1 MSGTTIDDVVK
12 RLSTADT
19 DIRLK
24 LEAATTLRDSLD
36 HYTSGPIYSPFLKR
50 LMPIFINILRGPS
63 IFQSNSP
70 EQKLRHCILE
80 VLHRLPTASS
90 PTEPFEAFAEEI
102 VDLLMQLVR
111 TDNEENATLCVKIAS
126 DVMRHQH
133 KVLQAKVQPFLSLI
147 QEIFEQM
154 ERIVREQL
162 DSNSTSTASIQPG
175 ASSTPGGTQAN
186 FQSPRPSSPVAS
198 VPDLGVDSQQQN
210 RPLLKGMQSF
220 KVLSEC
226 PIIVV
231 SVFQIYRGSV
241 SQNVKA
247 FVPLIKRVLLV
258 EARAQKQA
266 HAEAA
271 AKGQVHTGVS
281 QGIKPEQRAAYG
293 DFITAQIKTMSFLA
307 YLLRQ
312 YSSQLND
319 FLPTLPDVVVRLL
332 KDCPRE
338 KSAARKEMLIAI
350 RHIINYNYRKPFLP
364 KIDELLDDRTLTGDG
379 LTVYETMRPLA
390 YSMLADLIHHVR
402 DSLSPEQIRKTVEVY
417 TRNLQD
423 EFPGTSFQTMSVKL
437 LLNMAE
443 CIAKIPNKVDARHYL
458 MMIVNAIADKF
469 AALNRQY
476 PNAVKLS
483 KLYRQQ
489 AKDESPEIYLAEQ
502 EPQPDWDETDIF
514 CAVPIRINNPR
525 DRGADPVIDN
535 KFLFRTLMNGL
546 KNTFFQL
553 RACNVSLPVD
563 PENAPSNWHEVS
575 WGYTAEEVQIIIK
588 LLREGSYC
596 FRYYDIEK
604 PMTESQYTSP
614 VEYMANF
621 YMVSNSKDELE
632 LLTWFGT
639 VLSYIDPATFHEVFR
654 QEIPRLYDMIYEHTG
669 LLHIVQFF
677 LANDATSPT
686 FCGMLLEFLM
696 ERIGDVGSADI
707 KKSSILLRLFKLA
720 FMSVTLF
727 LLENEQVL
735 LPHVANIITKSIELS
750 TKAEEPVNYFLLLRS
765 LFRSIGGGKFEQLYK
780 QILPLLEMLL
790 DVLNNLLMAARKP
803 SERDLY
809 VELCLTVPARLS
821 PLLPHLSFLMRPLV
835 VALRAGTDLV
845 GQGLRTLELCVDNLT
860 TDYLDSIMAPVID
873 ELMTALFNHLRPHPY
888 SHFHAHT
895 TMRILGKLGG
905 RNRKFMTGAV
915 PLAYR
920 AYADD
925 PSSFD
930 IRLIGS
936 KKDRAFPVDLGI
948 DCAIQKLMEGPR
960 IGKNSQN
967 LRASDDYYKQQA
979 LHFIM
984 AQLKL
989 RIGYDQLPE
998 DLPRIL
1004 RLQAQD
1010 LLARKIDI
1018 NFSPF
1023 EVTNREKSIPKK
1035 DEQDKMTRQLLK
1047 AVMFAQ
1053 SLSGLK
1059 DEANAF
1065 LMDICR
1071 HFAIIEVGRSL
1082 VDLKRNFSPFDPKA
1096 GEGPLCIDTR
1106 VLSDAIV
1113 ESLASDHPDV
1123 RDAAK
1128 RAIQK
1133 LYKSTAII
1141 FGSESHVGRLPL
1153 FSHLSSTFCHSCYEE
1168 EWFTKTG
1175 GSLGINFLLTE
1186 LDLGDAWVAS
1196 KQMEFIRALMY
1207 VIKDMPQDL
1216 PEKTRCLAQISLEVL
1231 LRRITKN
1238 IKKEDAL
1245 PVQFQAGQQQQQQQL
1260 QQQQQQQPVRQS
1272 RLAQICMQLNNE
1284 LLHMNKF
1291 VRQTARESLELI
1303 AAAAGCK
1310 VWELLEP
1317 YRERFLQPIYSK
1329 PLRALPFSI
1338 QIGYINAMTY
1348 HMTLKSDWV
1357 KFDDNLNRLLMES
1370 LALADAND
1378 ESLANK
1384 PAEYR
1389 THGQIVNL
1397 RVSCIK
1403 LLSTAM
1409 TFDEFANGPTK
1420 DKILAVF
1427 FKCLYLESK
1436 PTIAAANDALR
1447 SVLTVDRRLPKPL
1460 LQGGLRP
1467 VLQSLSD
1474 PKRLS
1479 VHGLDNL
1486 SRLLKLLTS
1495 YFKVEIGARLL
1506 DQIDSIVEPNAWQ
1519 QISFTFLEQNPQ
1531 IKVITAILNIFHL
1544 LPAPAEAFKE
1554 RLIDCFLGLEE
1565 RLRRTMQSP
1574 FRQPMYLYMN
1584 RYPKEIWTHLL
1595 GRLDEF
1601 KYGRL
1606 LAQILRHPES
1616 GPLREAAVEGLD
1628 GLIAKCTEIAGQS
1641 INDKKFIAA
1650 INGIHVLDSLSQFS
1664 NTSSWMDKKEHLI
1677 WLKNAGKELESHLR
1691 NHTLSP
1697 HIRIPAH
1704 QAVDQ
1709 SMEILVKSLERNPK
1723 DLDGLFNLIE
1733 AVTSND
1739 LRTNPALFAFIYDK
1753 IISSESIEFW
1763 KSTLL
1768 RCLDIYAGKTAS
1780 NRTKYFVLHYIANPI
1795 IAMDV
1800 MRRWNQSQSDQGK
1813 LPRLMDRTV
1822 IDAVSSKIWKVHP
1835 DSAPD
1840 DKSHPGIDHAR
1851 FEVLQLSAMLVKYYH
1866 TTLQEARKDIIKFGW
1881 TFIRLEDVINKH
1893 AAYVVI
1899 GYFIAHYETPPRI
1912 VSQVYLSLL
1921 KTNQNEGRT
1930 LVTQALELIA
1940 PMLPKR
1946 CGNGP
1951 NERNAAWAV
1960 APRRVLAD
1968 EGQNV
1973 QQMTG
1978 IFHFLARHPELFYD
1992 ARDKYAVI
2000 VISSLRKVALPSN
2013 SSHESKRLALGM
2025 MTLIW
2030 AWEKW
2035 RVEGKG
2041 ASPLAAAAGDASSG
2055 SPATSRKRK
2064 LDGDQQPMSS
2074 SPPTASRQIAPP
2086 SGERNEYQIP
2096 HVFRHKMIKYLV
2108 EFVAQLFERFRLPS
2122 TKPREHVN
2130 LHLPVPQSTNE
2141 LCKKALN
2148 LLYDLVQPQY
2158 WGDLD
2163 IDLFPHVTD
2172 VILASDRTQAVL
2184 TADPTD
2190 KDKFDEKFVTNI
2202 VNTLQVVRIVLN
2214 FKSDDW
2220 IQKNFGAVQ
2229 KVLEKCLKCEVPEIQ
2244 DSLHHADEVW
2254 DDGRKLKSII
2264 QRILDAVPEDTPME
2278 DADADG
2284 EAEVQTSEIISY
2296 ISQAATEAMN
2306 SNSYMS
2312 GVSLLWSLGNRKP
2325 AVIDQHIPSLMRAL
2339 QSKHARE
2346 HVQHYNAATNHAA
2359 TQAVQSQDGSSSA
2372 PPPGVMSNFDLE
2384 IQTKLMIKEIQT
2396 VALRM
2401 ETLGDNR
2408 RPFLSVL
2415 ATLVEKSMHI
2425 ELCTEILSMVEGWV
2439 FRSEGTWPTL
2449 KEKTA
2454 VLHKMLSFEHRTDPT
2469 MLSKFLDLVIR
2480 IYEDP
2485 KVTRTELTV
2494 RMEHAFLIGTRATD
2508 AAMRNRFMAIF
2519 DKSLSKTASAR
2530 LSYILNS
2537 QNWDALADSY
2547 WLAQASQLLLSAVE
2561 MNANIQLHQ
2570 EDFKLMSASQLAA
2583 VYPRDKDSSSREP
2596 NMMPDDTFESF
2607 MASHRR
2613 FVSELGDVK
2622 VRDVIEPLVQL
2633 QHTDNQLAHQLWV
2646 AIFPLYWSAT
2656 LRDERAELERGMVAL
2671 LTKDYHNR
2679 QIDKRPNV
2687 VQSLVEGAAKTG
2699 RECKLP
2705 PHVLKFEA
2713 QTYDAWYT
2721 ALVQLENAAIRPELE
2736 SATVRESNLDALVEL
2751 YAALQEDDLFYGT
2764 WRRRCQFV
2772 ETNAGLSYEQN
2783 GMWDKAQKLYE
2794 NAQIKARTGVIPF
2807 SQAEYMLWEDHWV
2820 LCAQKLQQWEILQDF
2835 AKHENFQDLLLECAW
2850 RNTDMWQ
2857 DAQHRE
2863 ALDNVIKGVMDAPTP
2878 RRAFFQ
2884 AFMALLKFHNQQES
2898 GADFARV
2905 CDEAIQLSIRKWHQL
2920 PERLTNAHIPLL
2932 QNFQQLVE
2940 LHDASGI
2947 VQELAKTNSDN
2958 LNSKSEQLKGHL
2970 SAWRDRLPNVWDDIT
2985 AWQDLVTWRQH
2996 IFSLINQTYLQL
3008 LPQQGQ
3014 QNAGGASSFAYR
3026 GFHETA
3032 WIINRFAHVA
3042 RKHSLP
3048 EVCISQLSRIYTLP
3062 NIEIQEAFLKLREQ
3076 AKCHY
3081 ENPDELSSGLD
3092 VINNTNLNY
3101 FNPQQKAEFYTL
3113 KGMFLEKLN
3122 QKEEADSAYGTAL
3135 YFDIGAA
3142 KAWAEWG
3149 YFNDRKFRDDA
3160 SDLNAAR
3167 QALTSYLQAAGSYK
3181 NAKSRKLLARILW
3194 LLSLDDSKGTI
3205 AMGFDDFK
3213 GETPVWYW
3221 ITFIPQLLTGLGH
3234 KEAPRMY
3241 QILMSI
3247 AKSYPQALY
3256 FQLRTNREDMNLI
3269 KKNQEEKERVRQQR
3283 AQSITSNNNRPPGAP
3298 NASPAQT
3305 KAEAVAKPDA
3315 NFPRPGT
3322 GTEGDGAAAAAGGG
3336 VQAKAEGG
3344 EGSSGSSGSSGNNNN
3359 NGSAAGAAGPSAT
3372 IVNAPTSAST
3382 SASNAGQKPEFQ
3394 APAGVAATAA
3404 NPQQQQQ
3411 QQQQQQKKK
3420 PWESTEEIMSVLKT
3434 AFPLLALS
3442 METMVDQIQK
3452 HFKCPPDEDAYR
3464 LIVALLNDALTYV
3477 SRTPASFAR
3486 SVKLPPATET
3496 NITRFA
3502 ETILPNHIKKSFEA
3516 DFVDVKPTMYE
3527 YIHKLRRWRTKF
3539 EEKLDRRV
3547 SHAPLEAFSPHLSEF
3562 RYQKFDEVEIPGQYL
3577 QHKDKNQDFIRIER
3591 FLPNVDLVR
3600 SYSSSYRRLKMRG
3613 QDGSVHSWAVQHP
3626 AARHCRREERILQL
3640 FRHLNQTLS
3649 RKKESRRRDLQFT
3662 LPLMVPLAPHIRIVQ
3677 EDTSYVT
3684 LQAVYEDHCR
3694 RMGFSKDDP
3703 VLFTLEKL
3711 RGVLE
3716 SKNSQGKPELTP
3728 PARLEVFNAVQDKWV
3743 PSTVALDYFQ
3753 QVFPQFAEFWLFR
3766 RQFSYQLA
3774 ALTFMTYILYM
3785 HNRYPAK
3792 LNIARGSGNIWGSEL
3807 MSFMSANKPFFHNPE
3822 PVPFRLTPNLQVLMG
3837 PLATEGIFSCSI
3849 MAIARCLTEPE
3860 HELEHALTL
3869 FVRDEMIFWL
3879 TSSHRNG
3886 ISESQL
3892 RESVQVNS
3900 DAIVKRA
3907 ASLAHNPS
3915 GNLPANQT
3923 VIDAVAKAVNPMN
3936 LAQCDA
3942 LWMPYL

>member
-1 MSGTTIDDVVK
+1 MSGTTIDDVVR
-12 RLSTADT
+12 RLSSADT
-19 DIRLK
+19 EIRLK

-36 HYTSGPIYSPFLKR
+36 HYTSGPIYPPFLKR
-50 LMPIFINILRGPS
+50 LMPIFINILRGPC

-70 EQKLRHCILE
+70 EQASPIPEPGALTHDQLWLTFVRQKLRHCILE
-80 VLHRLPTASS
+80 VLHRLPTA
-90 PTEPFEAFAEEI
+90 PAPVEPFEPFAEEI
-102 VDLLMQLVR
+102 CDLLMQLVR
-111 TDNEENATLCVKIAS
+111 TDNEDNATLCVKVTS
-126 DVMRHQH
+126 DIMRHQH
-133 KVLQAKVQPFLSLI
+133 KVLQGKVQQFLSLI
-147 QEIFEQM
+147 QELFEQM
-154 ERIVREQL
+154 EKVVREQL
-162 DSNSTSTASIQPG
+162 DNAPPAAGSQSG
-175 ASSTPGGTQAN
+175 APSTPGSTQTN
-186 FQSPRPSSPVAS
+186 FQSPRPGSPVAS
-198 VPDLGVDSQQQN
+198 VTELGADPQQQN

-231 SVFQIYRGSV
+231 SIFQIYRNTV

-247 FVPLIKRVLLV
+247 FVPLIKNVLLLQ
-258 EARAQKQA
+258 ASAQKQA
-266 HAEAA
+266 HADAA
-271 AKGQVHTGVS
+271 AKGQIHTGVS
-281 QGIKPEQRAAYG
+281 PAVKNRAAFG
-293 DFITAQIKTMSFLA
+293 EFITAQVKTMSFLA

-338 KSAARKEMLIAI
+338 KSGTRKELLIAI
-350 RHIINYNYRKPFLP
+350 RHIINYNFRKIFLP
-364 KIDELLDDRTLTGDG
+364 KIDELLDERTLTGDG

-423 EFPGTSFQTMSVKL
+423 NFPGTSFQTMSAKL

-443 CIAKIPNKVDARHYL
+443 CIAKLPNKVDARHYL
-458 MMIVNAIADKF
+458 IMILNAIGDKF
-469 AALNRQY
+469 AAMNRQY

-483 KLYRQQ
+483 KQYHQQ
-489 AKDESPEIYLAEQ
+489 ADTGTTESYLADKENR
-502 EPQPDWDETDIF
+502 PDWDETDIF
-514 CAVPIRINNPR
+514 SAVPIKISNPR
-525 DRGADPVIDN
+525 DRGADPVVDN
-535 KFLFRTLMNGL
+535 KFLFRNLMNGL
-546 KNTFFQL
+546 KNTFYQL
-553 RACNVSLPVD
+553 RTCNIGTPID
-563 PENAPSNWHEVS
+563 PQNAPSHWQDVS
-575 WGYTAEEVQIIIK
+575 YGFTAEEVNVIIK
-588 LLREGSYC
+588 LFREGAYV
-596 FRYYDIEK
+596 FRYYEIEK
-604 PMTESQYTSP
+604 PATESQYMSP

-621 YMVSNSKDELE
+621 YMVSSSKEEKDLLE
-632 LLTWFGT
+632 TFAT
-639 VLSYIDPATFHEVFR
+639 VFHCIDPATFHEVFQ
-654 QEIPRLYDMIYEHTG
+654 QEIPRLYDMIFEHTA
-669 LLHIVQFF
+669 LLHIPQFF
-677 LANDATSPT
+677 LASEATSPS
-686 FCGMLLEFLM
+686 FCGMLLQFLM
-696 ERIGDVGSADI
+696 ERIDQVGSADV

-720 FMSVTLF
+720 FMAVTLF
-727 LLENEQVL
+727 SGQNEQVL
-735 LPHVANIITKSIELS
+735 LPHVVSIVTKSIELS
-750 TKAEEPVNYFLLLRS
+750 TKAEEPINYFLLLRS

-790 DVLNNLLMAARKP
+790 GVLNNLLMAARKP

-821 PLLPHLSFLMRPLV
+821 HLLPHLSFLMRPLV
-835 VALRAGTDLV
+835 VALRAGTELV

-860 TDYLDSIMAPVID
+860 ADYLDPIMAPVID
-873 ELMTALFNHLRPHPY
+873 ELMTALFNHLKPHPY

-915 PLAYR
+915 PLAYK

-930 IRLIGS
+930 VRLIGS
-936 KKDRAFPVDLGI
+936 KKDRAFRADLGI
-948 DCAIQKLMEGPR
+948 DFAISKLMEVPKV
-960 IGKNSQN
+960 GKTNQN
-967 LRASDDYYKQQA
+967 RHNDEYYKKQA
-979 LHFIM
+979 LHLIK

-989 RIGYDQLPE
+989 RIGYDQLPD
-998 DLPRIL
+998 DLPRIV
-1004 RLQAQD
+1004 RLEAQD
-1010 LLARKIDI
+1010 FLARKLDI
-1018 NFSPF
+1018 NFAPF
-1023 EVTNREKSIPKK
+1023 EVSNRDKSIAKK
-1035 DEQDKMTRQLLK
+1035 DEQDDITKKLLK
-1047 AVMFAQ
+1047 AVMFAE
-1053 SLSGLK
+1053 SIPEFK
-1059 DEANAF
+1059 DDADGF
-1065 LMDICR
+1065 LLDVCR
-1071 HFAIIEVGRSL
+1071 HFALIEVGRAL
-1082 VDLKRNFSPFDPKA
+1082 VDLKRTYTPFDPKA
-1096 GEGPLCIDTR
+1096 GEGPLNIDTR
-1106 VLSDAIV
+1106 VLSEAIV

-1123 RDAAK
+1123 REAAK
-1128 RAIQK
+1128 GAIRE

-1141 FGSESHVGRLPL
+1141 IGAENNVGRLPL
-1153 FSHLSSTFCHSCYEE
+1153 FSHLCSTFCHSCYEE

-1186 LDLGDAWVAS
+1186 LDFGDAWVAS
-1196 KQMEFIRALMY
+1196 KQTEFIRALMY

-1216 PEKTRCLAQISLEVL
+1216 PEKTRCLAQTSLEVL
-1231 LRRITKN
+1231 LTRITKN

-1245 PVQFQAGQQQQQQQL
+1245 PVPQPAGQPPVK
-1260 QQQQQQQPVRQS
+1260 QP

-1284 LLHMNKF
+1284 LSHMNKH
-1291 VRQTARESLELI
+1291 VRETAKQSLELI
-1303 AAAAGCK
+1303 AKAADCQ
-1310 VWELLEP
+1310 VWEIVEP
-1317 YRERFLQPIYSK
+1317 YKERFLQPIYAK
-1329 PLRALPFSI
+1329 PLRALPFST

-1348 HMTLKSDWV
+1348 HMSLKDNWV

-1384 PAEYR
+1384 PAEFR
-1389 THGQIVNL
+1389 THEHIVNL
-1397 RVSCIK
+1397 RVSCIR

-1409 TFDEFANGPTK
+1409 NIEEFSNSPTK
-1420 DKILAVF
+1420 GKILSVF
-1427 FKCLYLESK
+1427 FKCLYSESK
-1436 PTIAAANDALR
+1436 PTIDAANDALK
-1447 SVLTVDRRLPKPL
+1447 SVLAVDRRLPKDL

-1519 QISFTFLEQNPQ
+1519 QISFTFFEQHPQ
-1531 IKVITAILNIFHL
+1531 MKVITAILNIFHL
-1544 LPAPAEAFKE
+1544 LPPPAEAFKE

-1565 RLRRTMQSP
+1565 RLRRTIQSP
-1574 FRQPMYLYMN
+1574 FRAPMYMYLN
-1584 RYPKEIWTHLL
+1584 RYPKEVWGYLL
-1595 GRLDEF
+1595 GKLDDL

-1606 LAQILRHPES
+1606 LAQVLCHPDSTALRDVATENM
-1616 GPLREAAVEGLD
+1616 EGL
-1628 GLIAKCTEIAGQS
+1628 INKCNEVMAQ
-1641 INDKKFIAA
+1641 NNEKKFVAVV
-1650 INGIHVLDSLSQFS
+1650 NTIHVLDSLSRWPANS
-1664 NTSSWMDKKEHLI
+1664 GWMDKKEHI
-1677 WLKNAGKELESHLR
+1677 AWLKTTGKELENHLR
-1691 NHTLSP
+1691 SYTL
-1697 HIRIPAH
+1697 PATLRLPAY
-1704 QAVDQ
+1704 QAAEQLMNV
-1709 SMEILVKSLERNPK
+1709 LVKSLKRNPK
-1723 DLDGLFNLIE
+1723 DLDSLLNLIE
-1733 AVTSND
+1733 SVTSD
-1739 LRTNPALFAFIYDK
+1739 ELRSTQSLFSFIYEN
-1753 IISSESIEFW
+1753 IITSDSVEFW
-1763 KSTLL
+1763 KTTFL
-1768 RCLDIYAGKTAS
+1768 RCLETYSGKVAS
-1780 NRTKYFVLHYIANPI
+1780 NKTKYFLLHYIVNPI
-1795 IAMDV
+1795 VAMDV
-1800 MRRWNQSQSDQGK
+1800 MRHWNHPEPNRAQ
-1813 LPRLMDRTV
+1813 RLMDRSV
-1822 IDAVSSKIWKVHP
+1822 IDAVSTRIWKVHP
-1835 DSAPD
+1835 EMAPD
-1840 DKSHPGIDHAR
+1840 DQAQPGIDHTR

-1866 TTLQEARKDIIKFGW
+1866 TTLQDARKDIIKFGW
-1881 TFIRLEDVINKH
+1881 TFIRLDDVINKH

-1899 GYFIAHYETPPRI
+1899 GYFIAHYETPPKI

-1921 KTNQNEGRT
+1921 KTNQNEGRA

-1940 PMLPKR
+1940 PVLPKR
-1946 CGNGP
+1946 CGGTGV
-1951 NERNAAWAV
+1951 NERNAPWAV
-1960 APRRVLAD
+1960 APRRILAD

-1973 QQMTG
+1973 QQMTS
-1978 IFHFLARHPELFYD
+1978 IFHFLVRHPELFYE
-1992 ARDKYAVI
+1992 ARDKYI
-2000 VISSLRKVALPSN
+2000 ILLITSLRKVAAPPN
-2013 SSHESKRLALGM
+2013 PSHESKKLALNM
-2025 MTLIW
+2025 MWLVWT
-2030 AWEKW
+2030 WEQW
-2035 RVEGKG
+2035 RVEGKS
-2041 ASPLAAAAGDASSG
+2041 SPTLAMRDLSM
-2055 SPATSRKRK
+2055 SPTSRKRK
-2064 LDGDQQPMSS
+2064 LDADQPMSS
-2074 SPPTASRQIAPP
+2074 PSDIRQPAQ
-2086 SGERNEYQIP
+2086 GERNEYQIQP
-2096 HVFRHKMIKYLV
+2096 VFRQKMVKYLV
-2108 EFVAQLFERFRLPS
+2108 EFIAQLNERYQLPS
-2122 TKPREHVN
+2122 AKPRDQNATTVP
-2130 LHLPVPQSTNE
+2130 LPPPNTD
-2141 LCKKALN
+2141 LCKRAMK
-2148 LLYDLVQPQY
+2148 LLYNLMQPQY
-2158 WGDLD
+2158 WGDLEL
-2163 IDLFPHVTD
+2163 DLFPNVTD
-2172 VILASDRTQAVL
+2172 VILGSEKTQAIL
-2184 TADPTD
+2184 TADPSD
-2190 KDKFDEKFVTNI
+2190 KEKYDERFLTNI
-2202 VNTLQVVRIVLN
+2202 INTLQVVRIVLN
-2214 FKSDDW
+2214 FKTDEW
-2220 IQKNFGAVQ
+2220 IQKHVSAIQ
-2229 KVLEKCLKCEVPEIQ
+2229 KVLEKCLKCENPEIQ
-2244 DSLHHADEVW
+2244 DCLHLSDKTYDDE
-2254 DDGRKLKSII
+2254 RALKSII
-2264 QRILDAVPEDTPME
+2264 KRVLDAVPEDTPME
-2278 DADADG
+2278 DADAEG
-2284 EAEVQTSEIISY
+2284 ESEVQTSEIITY
-2296 ISQAATEAMN
+2296 LSQAATEAMN
-2306 SNSYMS
+2306 STSYIS
-2312 GVSLLWSLGNRKP
+2312 GVNLLWSIGNRKP
-2325 AVIDQHIPSLMRAL
+2325 AAIDQHIPALMKAL

-2346 HVQHYNAATNHAA
+2346 HVQHYNAVASQAA
-2359 TQAVQSQDGSSSA
+2359 NANNRGQDSSA
-2372 PPPGVMSNFDLE
+2372 TPGEMSAYDLD

-2401 ETLGDNR
+2401 EHLGDNR

-2425 ELCTEILSMVEGWV
+2425 ELCTEILNMVEGWV

-2454 VLHKMLSFEHRTDPT
+2454 VLHKMLSFEHRQDPT
-2469 MLSKFLDLVIR
+2469 MLSRFLELVIR

-2485 KVTRTELTV
+2485 KITRTELTV

-2508 AAMRNRFMAIF
+2508 VAMRNRFMAIF
-2519 DKSLSKTASAR
+2519 DKSLSKTASVR
-2530 LSYILNS
+2530 LSYVLTV
-2537 QNWDALADSY
+2537 QNWDTLADSY
-2547 WLAQASQLLLSAVE
+2547 WLAQASHLLLGAVE
-2561 MNANIQLHQ
+2561 QNASIQLNP
-2570 EDFKLMSASQLAA
+2570 EDFHVPSASQLAA
-2583 VYPRDKDSSSREP
+2583 VYPKDKDSREP
-2596 NMMPDDTFESF
+2596 NMMSDDKFDAF
-2607 MASHRR
+2607 MAGHRR
-2613 FVSELGDVK
+2613 FVAELGEVK
-2622 VRDVIEPLVQL
+2622 VRDILEPLAQL
-2633 QHTDNQLAHQLWV
+2633 QHADTQLAHQLWV
-2646 AIFPLYWSAT
+2646 AIFPLFWSAT
-2656 LRDERAELERGMVAL
+2656 ARDERPDLQHGMVAL
-2671 LTKDYHNR
+2671 LTKDYHSR

-2687 VQSLVEGAAKTG
+2687 VQSLIEGTAKNWP
-2699 RECKLP
+2699 ECKLP

-2713 QTYDAWYT
+2713 KTYDAWYT
-2721 ALVQLENAAIRPELE
+2721 ALVQLENAAIYSEAD
-2736 SATVRESNLDALVEL
+2736 SATVRESNLDALVDL
-2751 YAALQEDDLFYGT
+2751 YASLCEEDLFYGT

-2794 NAQIKARTGVIPF
+2794 AAQLKARTGVIPF

-2884 AFMALLKFHNQQES
+2884 AFMSLLKFHNQQETIT
-2898 GADFARV
+2898 DFARV

-2920 PERLTNAHIPLL
+2920 PERLTKAHIPVL

-2940 LHDASGI
+2940 LHDASVI
-2947 VQELAKTNSDN
+2947 CQSLAITNSSN
-2958 LNSKSEQLKGHL
+2958 LDGKSGELKLLLG
-2970 SAWRDRLPNVWDDIT
+2970 AWRDRLPNVWDDIT

-3008 LPQQGQ
+3008 LPQQNQ
-3014 QNAGGASSFAYR
+3014 SNAGSANSFAYR
-3026 GFHETA
+3026 GYHETA

-3042 RKHSLP
+3042 RKHNLP

-3101 FNPQQKAEFYTL
+3101 FNAQQKAEFYTL

-3122 QKEEADSAYGTAL
+3122 QKEEADHAYGTAL

-3149 YFNDRKFRDDA
+3149 YFNDRKFKEDP

-3213 GETPVWYW
+3213 GETPTWYW

-3234 KEAPRMY
+3234 KEAPRVY
-3241 QILMSI
+3241 QILLSI

-3256 FQLRTNREDMNLI
+3256 FQLRTNREDMHLI
-3269 KKNQEEKERVRQQR
+3269 RKNQEAKERNRQR
-3283 AQSITSNNNRPPGAP
+3283 AQSTASNGKAS
-3298 NASPAQT
+3298 ASPSQ
-3305 KAEAVAKPDA
+3305 AKQEPPKTEGA
-3315 NFPRPGT
+3315 TSRPGT
-3322 GTEGDGAAAAAGGG
+3322 ASGGDSAQVKTESGDANAASSATPAPAAATPAGTA
-3336 VQAKAEGG
+3336 QAPGQG
-3344 EGSSGSSGSSGNNNN
+3344 QGQ
-3359 NGSAAGAAGPSAT
+3359 
-3372 IVNAPTSAST
+3372 
-3382 SASNAGQKPEFQ
+3382 GQK
-3394 APAGVAATAA
+3394 
-3404 NPQQQQQ
+3404 
-3411 QQQQQQKKK
+3411 K
-3420 PWESTEEIMSVLKT
+3420 PPWDLTEEIMAVLKT

-3477 SRTPASFAR
+3477 SRTPASFAK
-3486 SVKLPPATET
+3486 SVKLPSATET

-3516 DFVDVKPTMYE
+3516 DFVEVKPTMYE

-3547 SHAPLEAFSPHLSEF
+3547 CQSPLEQFSPHLSEF
-3562 RYQKFDEVEIPGQYL
+3562 RYQKFDDVEIPGQYL

-3600 SYSSSYRRLKMRG
+3600 SYSASYRRLKMRG
-3613 QDGSVHSWAVQHP
+3613 HDGSVHPWAVQHP

-3640 FRHLNQTLS
+3640 FRHLNQTLN
-3649 RKKESRRRDLQFT
+3649 RKKESRRRDLHFT

-3677 EDTSYVT
+3677 EDTSYIS

-3694 RMGFSKDDP
+3694 HAGLPKDDP

-3716 SKNSQGKPELTP
+3716 TKTQQGKVELTP
-3728 PARLEVFNAVQDKWV
+3728 TARLEVFNAVQEKWV
-3743 PSTVALDYFQ
+3743 PSTIALQYFQ
-3753 QVFPQFAEFWLFR
+3753 AVYPQFADFWLFR
-3766 RQFSYQLA
+3766 RQFSYQLS

-3785 HNRYPAK
+3785 HNRYPSK

-3807 MSFMSANKPFFHNPE
+3807 MSFMSNNKPFFTNPE

-3837 PLATEGIFSCSI
+3837 PLAMEGIFACSL
-3849 MAIARCLTEPE
+3849 MAIARCLTQPE

-3892 RESVQVNS
+3892 RETVQVNS
-3900 DAIVKRA
+3900 DSIVKRA

-3923 VIDAVAKAVNPMN
+3923 VIDAIAKAVNPMH

>member
-1 MSGTTIDDVVK
+1 
-12 RLSTADT
+12 
-19 DIRLK
+19 
-24 LEAATTLRDSLD
+24 
-36 HYTSGPIYSPFLKR
+36 
-50 LMPIFINILRGPS
+50 
-63 IFQSNSP
+63 
-70 EQKLRHCILE
+70 
-80 VLHRLPTASS
+80 
-90 PTEPFEAFAEEI
+90 
-102 VDLLMQLVR
+102 MQLVR
-111 TDNEENATLCVKIAS
+111 TDNEDNATLCVKVTS
-126 DVMRHQH
+126 DIMRHQH
-133 KVLQAKVQPFLSLI
+133 KVLQGKVQQFLSLI
-147 QEIFEQM
+147 QELFEQM
-154 ERIVREQL
+154 DKVVKEQL
-162 DSNSTSTASIQPG
+162 DSASLSATSQTG
-175 ASSTPGGTQAN
+175 APSTPSGSQTN
-186 FQSPRPSSPVAS
+186 FQSPRPGSPVAS
-198 VPDLGVDSQQQN
+198 VTDLGVDPQQQN

-231 SVFQIYRGSV
+231 SIFQIYRNTV
-241 SQNVKA
+241 QQNVKA
-247 FVPLIKRVLLV
+247 FVPLIKKMLLI
-258 EARAQKQA
+258 EASAQKQS

-281 QGIKPEQRAAYG
+281 PGIKAEQRAAYG
-293 DFITAQIKTMSFLA
+293 DFITAQVKTMSFLA

-312 YSSQLND
+312 YSSQLKD

-332 KDCPRE
+332 KDCPKE
-338 KSAARKEMLIAI
+338 KSGTRKELLIAI
-350 RHIINYNYRKPFLP
+350 RHIINYNFRKIFLP
-364 KIDELLDDRTLTGDG
+364 KIDELLDERTLTGDG

-423 EFPGTSFQTMSVKL
+423 NFPGTSFQTMSAKL

-443 CIAKIPNKVDARHYL
+443 CIAKLPNQVDARHYL
-458 MMIVNAIADKF
+458 MMVLNAIGDKF
-469 AALNRQY
+469 ASMNRQY

-483 KLYRQQ
+483 KLYREQ
-489 AKDESPEIYLAEQ
+489 AEAGTPDTYLADKETS
-502 EPQPDWDETDIF
+502 PDWDETDIF
-514 CAVPIRINNPR
+514 SAVPIKISNPR
-525 DRGADPVIDN
+525 DRGADPVADN
-535 KFLFRTLMNGL
+535 KFLFRNLMNGL
-546 KNTFFQL
+546 KNTFYQL
-553 RACNVSLPVD
+553 KSCNIGNPID
-563 PENAPSNWHEVS
+563 PQIAPSHWHEVS
-575 WGYTAEEVQIIIK
+575 YGFTAEEVNVIIK
-588 LLREGSYC
+588 LFREGAYV
-596 FRYYDIEK
+596 FRYYETEK
-604 PMTESQYTSP
+604 PATESQYVSP
-614 VEYMANF
+614 VEQLANH
-621 YMVSNSKDELE
+621 YMVSSTKEEKDLLE
-632 LLTWFGT
+632 TFAT
-639 VLSYIDPATFHEVFR
+639 VFHCIDPATFHEVFQ
-654 QEIPRLYDMIYEHTG
+654 QEIPRLYDMIFEHTG
-669 LLHIVQFF
+669 LLHIPQFF
-677 LANDATSPT
+677 LASEATSPS
-686 FCGMLLEFLM
+686 FCGMLLQFLM
-696 ERIGDVGSADI
+696 DRIDEVGSADV

-720 FMSVTLF
+720 FMAVTLF
-727 LLENEQVL
+727 AGQNEQVL
-735 LPHVANIITKSIELS
+735 LPHVVNIVTKSIELS
-750 TKAEEPVNYFLLLRS
+750 TKAEEPMNYFLLLRS

-803 SERDLY
+803 VERDLY

-821 PLLPHLSFLMRPLV
+821 HLLPHLSFLMRPLV

-860 TDYLDSIMAPVID
+860 ADYLDPIMAPVID

-915 PLAYR
+915 PLEYR
-920 AYADD
+920 GYADD

-930 IRLIGS
+930 MRLIGS
-936 KKDRAFPVDLGI
+936 KKDRAFPAGLGI
-948 DCAIQKLMEGPR
+948 DCAIQKLMEAPK
-960 IGKNSQN
+960 ILKNTN
-967 LRASDDYYKQQA
+967 NVRVYDEYYKKQA
-979 LHFIM
+979 LHFIIS
-984 AQLKL
+984 QIKL
-989 RIGYDQLPE
+989 RIGYDQVPD
-998 DLPRIL
+998 DLPRIV

-1010 LLARKIDI
+1010 FLARKMDI
-1018 NFSPF
+1018 NFAPF
-1023 EVTNREKSIPKK
+1023 EITNREKSIPKK
-1035 DEQDKMTRQLLK
+1035 DEQDKITKQLLK

-1053 SLSGLK
+1053 SLPSFK
-1059 DEANAF
+1059 DESNDF

-1071 HFAIIEVGRSL
+1071 HFAVIEVGRAL
-1082 VDLKRNFSPFDPKA
+1082 VDLKRNFSPFDPNA
-1096 GEGPLCIDTR
+1096 GEGPLCVDTR
-1106 VLSDAIV
+1106 TLSDAIV
-1113 ESLASDHPDV
+1113 EALASDHPDV
-1123 RDAAK
+1123 RDAGK
-1128 RAIQK
+1128 RAIQE
-1133 LYKSTAII
+1133 LYNSAAII
-1141 FGSESHVGRLPL
+1141 FGSENTVGRLPL
-1153 FSHLSSTFCHSCYEE
+1153 FSHLSNTFCHSCYEE

-1216 PEKTRCLAQISLEVL
+1216 PEKTRCLAQTSLDVL
-1231 LRRITKN
+1231 LQRITKN

-1245 PVQFQAGQQQQQQQL
+1245 PVQPQPGQPPVK
-1260 QQQQQQQPVRQS
+1260 QP
-1272 RLAQICMQLNNE
+1272 RLAQICMQFNNE
-1284 LLHMNKF
+1284 LTHMNKF
-1291 VRQTARESLELI
+1291 VRDTAKSSLELI
-1303 AAAAGCK
+1303 AKAAACE
-1310 VWELLEP
+1310 VWELVEP
-1317 YRERFLQPIYSK
+1317 YKERFFQPIYSK

-1348 HMTLKSDWV
+1348 HMSLKNDWV
-1357 KFDDNLNRLLMES
+1357 KFDENLNRLLMES

-1389 THGQIVNL
+1389 THEHIVNL

-1409 TFDEFANGPTK
+1409 TFEEFSNNPTK
-1420 DKILAVF
+1420 AKILSVF
-1427 FKCLYLESK
+1427 FKCLYSESK
-1436 PTIAAANDALR
+1436 PTIAAANDALK
-1447 SVLTVDRRLPKPL
+1447 SVLAVDRRLPKDL

-1519 QISFTFLEQNPQ
+1519 QISFTFFEQNPQ
-1531 IKVITAILNIFHL
+1531 MKVITAILNIFHL

-1565 RLRRTMQSP
+1565 KLRRTIQSP
-1574 FRQPMYLYMN
+1574 FRQPMYLYLN
-1584 RYPKEIWTHLL
+1584 RYPKEIWTYLL
-1595 GRLDEF
+1595 GKSDSL

-1606 LAQILRHPES
+1606 LAQVLKHS
-1616 GPLREAAVEGLD
+1616 DSAPLREVASDNLGALMTKYNELASQGVE
-1628 GLIAKCTEIAGQS
+1628 
-1641 INDKKFIAA
+1641 KKFIGI
-1650 INGIHVLDSLSQFS
+1650 INATHILNSISDFENS
-1664 NTSSWMDKKEHLI
+1664 NSWLDKKENLA
-1677 WLKNAGKELESHLR
+1677 WLKNMGKELESHLR
-1691 NHTLSP
+1691 SYTL
-1697 HIRIPAH
+1697 PANLRLPAF
-1704 QAVDQ
+1704 QAAEQVANV
-1709 SMEILVKSLERNPK
+1709 LVKSLERSPR
-1723 DLDGLFNLIE
+1723 DLDALFGVVE
-1733 AVTSND
+1733 SVTNNE
-1739 LRTNPALFAFIYDK
+1739 LRATHALFAFIYDR
-1753 IISSESIEFW
+1753 IITSESLEFW
-1763 KSTLL
+1763 KSTFL
-1768 RCLDIYAGKTAS
+1768 RCLDAYSGKTAS
-1780 NRTKYFVLHYIANPI
+1780 NKMKQFLLHYLANPI

-1800 MRRWNQSQSDQGK
+1800 MRNWNQVEQNKAQ
-1813 LPRLMDRTV
+1813 RLMDRAM
-1822 IDAVSSKIWKVHP
+1822 IDAVSTKVWKVHP
-1835 DSAPD
+1835 DMSLD
-1840 DKSHPGIDHAR
+1840 DQAQIGIDHTR

-1899 GYFIAHYETPPRI
+1899 GYFIAHYETPQKI
-1912 VSQVYLSLL
+1912 VNQVYLSLL

-1940 PMLPKR
+1940 PVLPKR
-1946 CGNGP
+1946 CGGGP
-1951 NERNAAWAV
+1951 GDRNAAWAV
-1960 APRRVLAD
+1960 APRRILAD

-1973 QQMTG
+1973 QQMTS
-1978 IFHFLARHPELFYD
+1978 IFHFLVRHPELFFEG
-1992 ARDKYAVI
+1992 RDKYAMLI
-2000 VISSLRKVALPSN
+2000 ISSLRKVATPPNPSYD
-2013 SSHESKRLALGM
+2013 SRKLALNM
-2025 MTLIW
+2025 MGLIW
-2030 AWEKW
+2030 TWENW
-2035 RVEGKG
+2035 RVEGKP
-2041 ASPLAAAAGDASSG
+2041 APPSAARDLSESPMSK
-2055 SPATSRKRK
+2055 KRK
-2064 LDGDQQPMSS
+2064 LDGDQAMS
-2074 SPPTASRQIAPP
+2074 SPPVPRQNAPP
-2086 SGERNEYQIP
+2086 ERNEYQIP
-2096 HVFRHKMIKYLV
+2096 PLFRQKMIKYLV
-2108 EFVAQLFERFRLPS
+2108 EFIAQLNERYELPS
-2122 TKPREHVN
+2122 AKPREPPSPSM
-2130 LHLPVPQSTNE
+2130 PVLSHGHD
-2141 LCKKALN
+2141 LCKRAMA
-2148 LLYDLVQPQY
+2148 LLYNLVQPQY
-2158 WGDLD
+2158 WADLD
-2163 IDLFPHVTD
+2163 LDLFPNVTD
-2172 VILASDRTQAVL
+2172 VILGSEKTQTIL
-2184 TADPTD
+2184 NTDPTD
-2190 KDKFDEKFVTNI
+2190 KEKYDVKFITNI
-2202 VNTLQVVRIVLN
+2202 INTLQVVRILLN
-2214 FKSDDW
+2214 SKSDDW
-2220 IQKNFGAVQ
+2220 VTKNIAAIQ
-2229 KVLEKCLKCEVPEIQ
+2229 KVLEKCLKCENPEIQ
-2244 DSLHHADEVW
+2244 DCLHLADQKY
-2254 DDGRKLKSII
+2254 DDGRNVRSII
-2264 QRILDAVPEDTPME
+2264 NRILDAVPEDTPME
-2278 DADADG
+2278 DADAEG
-2284 EAEVQTSEIISY
+2284 ETEVQTSEIVSY
-2296 ISQAATEAMN
+2296 LSQAATEAMN
-2306 SNSYMS
+2306 SSSYIS
-2312 GVSLLWSLGNRKP
+2312 GVSLLWSIGRRKP
-2325 AVIDQHIPSLMRAL
+2325 AVIDQHIPALMKAL

-2346 HVQHYNAATNHAA
+2346 HVQHYNAAASQAA
-2359 TQAVQSQDGSSSA
+2359 SQNNRTQDNNSTSGEMSA
-2372 PPPGVMSNFDLE
+2372 YDLE

-2401 ETLGDNR
+2401 ESLGDNR

-2425 ELCTEILSMVEGWV
+2425 ELCTEILTMVEGWV

-2454 VLHKMLSFEHRTDPT
+2454 VLHKMLSFENRADPT

-2485 KVTRTELTV
+2485 KITRTELTV
-2494 RMEHAFLIGTRATD
+2494 RMEHAFLIGTRASD
-2508 AAMRNRFMAIF
+2508 VDMRSRFMAIF
-2519 DKSLSKTASAR
+2519 DKSLSKTASVR
-2530 LSYILNS
+2530 LSYVLTS
-2537 QNWDALADSY
+2537 QSWDTLSESY
-2547 WLAQASQLLLSAVE
+2547 WLAQASQLLLNAVE
-2561 MNANIQLHQ
+2561 LNTNIQLHQ
-2570 EDFKLMSASQLAA
+2570 EDFKCISASQLAA
-2583 VYPRDKDSSSREP
+2583 VYPRDKEHRDP
-2596 NMMPDDTFESF
+2596 TMMPDDKFEAF
-2607 MASHRR
+2607 MANHRR

-2622 VRDVIEPLVQL
+2622 VRDIIEPLMQL
-2633 QHTDNQLAHQLWV
+2633 QHIDNQLAHQIWV
-2646 AIFPLYWSAT
+2646 TIFPLYWSAT
-2656 LRDERAELERGMVAL
+2656 VRDERPDLERGMVAL
-2671 LTKDYHNR
+2671 LTKDYHSR

-2687 VQSLVEGAAKTG
+2687 VQSLIEGAAKTWPD
-2699 RECKLP
+2699 CKLP

-2713 QTYDAWYT
+2713 KTYDAWYT
-2721 ALVQLENAAIRPELE
+2721 ALVQLENAAIKPELE

-2751 YAALQEDDLFYGT
+2751 YASLQEDDLFYGT

-2884 AFMALLKFHNQQES
+2884 AFMSLLKFHNQQEP
-2898 GADFARV
+2898 ANDFARV

-2920 PERLTNAHIPLL
+2920 PDRLTNAHIPLL

-2940 LHDASGI
+2940 LHDASVI
-2947 VQELAKTNSDN
+2947 CQSLANTNSSN
-2958 LNSKSEQLKGHL
+2958 LDVKSGELKLLLG
-2970 SAWRDRLPNVWDDIT
+2970 AWRDRLPNVWDDIT

-3008 LPQQGQ
+3008 LPQQGA

-3026 GFHETA
+3026 GYHETA

-3081 ENPDELSSGLD
+3081 ENPEELSSGLD

-3122 QKEEADSAYGTAL
+3122 QKDEADSAYGTAL

-3149 YFNDRKFRDDA
+3149 YFNDRKFKEDP
-3160 SDLNAAR
+3160 SDVNAAR

-3194 LLSLDDSKGTI
+3194 LLSLDDAKGTI

-3234 KEAPRMY
+3234 KEAPRVY

-3269 KKNQEEKERVRQQR
+3269 KKNQEAKERARQQR
-3283 AQSITSNNNRPPGAP
+3283 AQSAAASNGKAS
-3298 NASPAQT
+3298 ASPSVSKSEPPKKEGSAT
-3305 KAEAVAKPDA
+3305 APA
-3315 NFPRPGT
+3315 RPST
-3322 GTEGDGAAAAAGGG
+3322 AADGDGAAGQVKTEGREATGTPATANASTPSLAPAAPPG
-3336 VQAKAEGG
+3336 QKQEQ
-3344 EGSSGSSGSSGNNNN
+3344 
-3359 NGSAAGAAGPSAT
+3359 PSAQ
-3372 IVNAPTSAST
+3372 N
-3382 SASNAGQKPEFQ
+3382 SNPS
-3394 APAGVAATAA
+3394 P
-3404 NPQQQQQ
+3404 N
-3411 QQQQQQKKK
+3411 QKKM
-3420 PWESTEEIMSVLKT
+3420 PWELTEEIMSVLKT

-3486 SVKLPPATET
+3486 SVKLPAATET

-3600 SYSSSYRRLKMRG
+3600 SYSTSYRRVKMRG
-3613 QDGSVHSWAVQHP
+3613 HDGSVHSWAVQHP

-3640 FRHLNQTLS
+3640 FRHLNQTLG

-3694 RMGFSKDDP
+3694 RMGFSKDEP

-3716 SKNSQGKPELTP
+3716 SKSQVGSLLRRHTANDEPANMTQQGKPELTP
-3728 PARLEVFNAVQDKWV
+3728 PARLEVFNAIQEKWV
-3743 PSTVALDYFQ
+3743 PQTVALEYFQ

-3792 LNIARGSGNIWGSEL
+3792 LNIARGSGKIWGSEL
-3807 MSFMSANKPFFHNPE
+3807 MSFMSASKPFFHNPE

-3837 PLATEGIFSCSI
+3837 PLATEGIYACSL

-3892 RESVQVNS
+3892 RDSVQVNS
-3900 DAIVKRA
+3900 DSIVKRA

-3923 VIDAVAKAVNPMN
+3923 VIDAIAKAVNPMN

>member
-1 MSGTTIDDVVK
+1 MSGTTIDDVVR
-12 RLSTADT
+12 RLGSHAESDAD
-19 DIRLK
+19 IKQRLD
-24 LEAATTLRDSLD
+24 AATALRDSLD

-50 LMPIFINILRGPS
+50 LMPIFINILRGPC
-63 IFQSNSP
+63 IFHSNSP
-70 EQKLRHCILE
+70 DQKIRHYVLE

-90 PTEPFEAFAEEI
+90 PTEPFEPFAEEI

-111 TDNEENATLCVKIAS
+111 SDNEENATLCVKIVS
-126 DVMRHQH
+126 DIMRHQH
-133 KVLQAKVQPFLSLI
+133 KVLQGKVQPFLSLI
-147 QEIFEQM
+147 QELFEQM
-154 ERIVREQL
+154 ERVVREQL
-162 DSNSTSTASIQPG
+162 DSNPTATAAAQTG
-175 ASSTPGGTQAN
+175 APSTPGSSQTN
-186 FQSPRPSSPVAS
+186 FQSPRPSSPVTS
-198 VPDLGVDSQQQN
+198 VSELGVDPQQQN
-210 RPLLKGMQSF
+210 RSLLKGMQSF

-231 SVFQIYRGSV
+231 SIFQVYRACV
-241 SQNVKA
+241 PQNVKA
-247 FVPLIKRVLLV
+247 FVPLIKRVLMV
-258 EARAQKQA
+258 EARAQRQA
-266 HAEAA
+266 HVEAA
-271 AKGQVHTGVS
+271 AKGQIHTGVS
-281 QGIKPEQRAAYG
+281 HGIRPDQRAAYG
-293 DFITAQIKTMSFLA
+293 EFITAQIKTMSFLA

-319 FLPTLPDVVVRLL
+319 FLPTLPDVVVRML

-338 KSAARKEMLIAI
+338 KSAARKELLIAI

-364 KIDELLDDRTLTGDG
+364 KIDDLLDERTLTGDG

-402 DSLSPEQIRKTVEVY
+402 DSLSPEQIRKTVDVY

-423 EFPGTSFQTMSVKL
+423 NYPGTSFQTMSAKL

-443 CIAKIPNKVDARHYL
+443 CIAKMPNKRDARHYL
-458 MMIVNAIADKF
+458 MMIVNAIGDKF
-469 AALNRQY
+469 ASMNRQY

-483 KLYRQQ
+483 KQYRQQ
-489 AKDESPEIYLAEQ
+489 LDAGTAESYLASQ
-502 EPQPDWDETDIF
+502 EPRPDWDETDIF
-514 CAVPIRINNPR
+514 SAVPIKISNPR
-525 DRGADPVIDN
+525 DRGTDPVVDN
-535 KFLFRTLMNGL
+535 KFLFRNLMNGL

-553 RACNVSLPVD
+553 RTCNIGTPVD
-563 PENAPSNWHEVS
+563 SENAPSNWHEVS
-575 WGYTAEEVQIIIK
+575 YGFTAEEVNIIVK
-588 LLREGSYC
+588 LLREGAYV
-596 FRYYDIEK
+596 FRYYENEK

-621 YMVSNSKDELE
+621 YMVSSSQEELE
-632 LLTWFGT
+632 LLTAFGT

-720 FMSVTLF
+720 FMSVPLF
-727 LLENEQVL
+727 LHQNEQVL

-920 AYADD
+920 AFADD

-930 IRLIGS
+930 LRLLGS
-936 KKDRAFPVDLGI
+936 KKDRAFPTDLGI
-948 DCAIQKLMEGPR
+948 DSAIQKLMEGPKM
-960 IGKNSQN
+960 GKNSQN
-967 LRASDDYYKQQA
+967 LRTSEEFYKQEA
-979 LHFIM
+979 LQFLT

-989 RIGYDQLPE
+989 RIGSDHLP
-998 DLPRIL
+998 DDFSRIL

-1010 LLARKIDI
+1010 LLARKTDVSIAA
-1018 NFSPF
+1018 F

-1035 DEQDKMTRQLLK
+1035 DEQDRLTTQLLK
-1047 AVMFAQ
+1047 AVMFAH
-1053 SLSGLK
+1053 SLPGLK
-1059 DEANAF
+1059 AQADAF
-1065 LMDICR
+1065 LMGVCR
-1071 HFAIIEVGRSL
+1071 HFAIIEVGRSV
-1082 VDLKRNFSPFDPKA
+1082 VDLRRSFNGFDPNA

-1106 VLSDAIV
+1106 ILSDAIV

-1128 RAIQK
+1128 RAIQE
-1133 LYKSTAII
+1133 LYKSAAII
-1141 FGSESHVGRLPL
+1141 FGSEIHVGRLPL

-1186 LDLGDAWVAS
+1186 LDLGDVWVAS
-1196 KQMEFIRALMY
+1196 KQMEFVRALMY

-1216 PEKTRCLAQISLEVL
+1216 PEKTRCLAQTSLEFL

-1238 IKKEDAL
+1238 ATKEDVL
-1245 PVQFQAGQQQQQQQL
+1245 PLQSQLGQQQHQHHQQQQQQQQQL
-1260 QQQQQQQPVRQS
+1260 QMQMQQQQQQQQQQNQSYKPV
-1272 RLAQICMQLNNE
+1272 RLAQICMLMNNE

-1291 VRQTARESLELI
+1291 VRETAKQSLELI
-1303 AAAAGCK
+1303 AAAAGCH

-1317 YRERFLQPIYSK
+1317 YKERFLQPIYSK
-1329 PLRALPFSI
+1329 PLRALPFSV
-1338 QIGYINAMTY
+1338 QIGYINAMNY
-1348 HMTLKSDWV
+1348 HMSLKNDWV

-1409 TFDEFANGPTK
+1409 AFEEFSNHLTK
-1420 DKILAVF
+1420 EKILAVF

-1436 PTIAAANDALR
+1436 STIAAATDALK
-1447 SVLTVDRRLPKPL
+1447 SVLAVDRRLPKTL
-1460 LQGGLRP
+1460 LQAGLRP
-1467 VLQSLSD
+1467 VLASLSD
-1474 PKRLS
+1474 PKRLT

-1486 SRLLKLLTS
+1486 SRLLKLLTT

-1506 DQIDSIVEPNAWQ
+1506 DQIDAIVEPNAWQ
-1519 QISFTFLEQNPQ
+1519 LISFTFLEQNPQ
-1531 IKVITAILNIFHL
+1531 VKVITAIFNIFHL

-1554 RLIDCFLGLEE
+1554 RLIDCFLELEG

-1584 RYPKEIWTHLL
+1584 RYPKEIWNFLL
-1595 GRLDEF
+1595 GKLDDF

-1606 LAQILRHPES
+1606 LAQILQDSES
-1616 GPLREAAVEGLD
+1616 EPLREAAVEGL
-1628 GLIAKCTEIAGQS
+1628 GALMAKCNEVASQSNDAKYIAVV
-1641 INDKKFIAA
+1641 NA
-1650 INGIHVLDSLSQFS
+1650 IHVLDSLSQYPS
-1664 NTSSWMDKKEHLI
+1664 TNSWMDKRANLI
-1677 WLKNAGKELESHLR
+1677 WLKKAGKELESHLR
-1691 NHTLSP
+1691 GYTLHP
-1697 HIRIPAH
+1697 DIRIPAH

-1709 SMEILVKSLERNPK
+1709 LMNILVKSLERNPK
-1723 DLDGLFNLIE
+1723 DIDALISLIE
-1733 AVTSND
+1733 SVTNND
-1739 LRTNPALFAFIYDK
+1739 FRVNHSLFAFIYK
-1753 IISSESIEFW
+1753 YIITSESIEFS
-1763 KSTLL
+1763 KSILL
-1768 RCLDIYAGKTAS
+1768 RCLDLYSGKTAS
-1780 NRTKYFVLHYIANPI
+1780 NKMKHFLLHYIANPI
-1795 IAMDV
+1795 VAMDV
-1800 MRRWNQSQSDQGK
+1800 MRRWNQPEQNK
-1813 LPRLMDRTV
+1813 LPKLMDRTV
-1822 IDAVSSKIWKVHP
+1822 IDLVSSKIWKVHP
-1835 DSAPD
+1835 EMTPD
-1840 DKSHPGIDHAR
+1840 DHFHPGIDQVR

-1866 TTLQEARKDIIKFGW
+1866 TLLQDARKDIIKFGW

-1899 GYFIAHYETPPRI
+1899 GYFIVHYETPPKI

-1921 KTNQNEGRT
+1921 KTNQNEGRS

-1940 PMLPKR
+1940 PVLPKR
-1946 CGNGP
+1946 CGGGA
-1951 NERNAAWAV
+1951 NERNAFWAV
-1960 APRRVLAD
+1960 APRRILAD

-1978 IFHFLARHPELFYD
+1978 IFHFLVRHPELFYD
-1992 ARDKYAVI
+1992 ARDKYAVVLI
-2000 VISSLRKVALPSN
+2000 TSLRKVAAPSN
-2013 SSHESKRLALGM
+2013 ASHDSKKLALNM

-2030 AWEKW
+2030 GWEQW

-2041 ASPLAAAAGDASSG
+2041 ASPSPAAGCRDATE
-2055 SPATSRKRK
+2055 SPSLRKRK
-2064 LDGDQQPMSS
+2064 LDSSDHAMS
-2074 SPPTASRQIAPP
+2074 SPPVSRQVA
-2086 SGERNEYQIP
+2086 SGEREEYQISQI
-2096 HVFRHKMIKYLV
+2096 FRHKMIKYLV
-2108 EFVAQLFERFRLPS
+2108 EFIAQLQERYRLPS
-2122 TKPREHVN
+2122 AKPREPSKISMPALSH
-2130 LHLPVPQSTNE
+2130 HNE
-2141 LCKKALN
+2141 MCKKALT
-2148 LLYDLVQPQY
+2148 LLCNLVQPQY

-2163 IDLFPHVTD
+2163 LDLFPNITD
-2172 VILASDRTQAVL
+2172 VILASDKTQTVL
-2184 TADPTD
+2184 TADPSD
-2190 KDKFDEKFVTNI
+2190 KEKVDEKFLTNI
-2202 VNTLQVVRIVLN
+2202 VNTLQVIRIVLN

-2220 IQKNFGAVQ
+2220 IQKNIAAVQ
-2229 KVLEKCLKCEVPEIQ
+2229 KVLEKCLKCENPEIQ
-2244 DSLHHADEVW
+2244 DCLHLADDVCG
-2254 DDGRKLKSII
+2254 DGRCLKSII

-2284 EAEVQTSEIISY
+2284 ETEVQTSEIITY
-2296 ISQAATEAMN
+2296 ISLAAADAMN
-2306 SNSYMS
+2306 NNCYIS
-2312 GVSLLWSLGNRKP
+2312 GVNLLWSLGNRKP
-2325 AVIDQHIPSLMRAL
+2325 AAIDQHIPSLMKAL

-2346 HVQHYNAATNHAA
+2346 HVQHYNAATNPA
-2359 TQAVQSQDGSSSA
+2359 TTQVTHQGQDGSTPA
-2372 PPPGVMSNFDLE
+2372 PPTGEMTAHDLE

-2415 ATLVEKSMHI
+2415 ATLVEKSLHI
-2425 ELCTEILSMVEGWV
+2425 DLCTEILTMVEGWV

-2494 RMEHAFLIGTRATD
+2494 RMEHAFLVGTRATD

-2519 DKSLSKTASAR
+2519 DKSLSKTATAR

-2547 WLAQASQLLLSAVE
+2547 WLAQASQLLLSAVD
-2561 MNANIQLHQ
+2561 MNANIQLHH
-2570 EDFKLMSASQLAA
+2570 EDFRFIPASQLAA
-2583 VYPRDKDSSSREP
+2583 VFAKEKREP
-2596 NMMPDDTFESF
+2596 TMMLDDKFELF

-2613 FVSELGDVK
+2613 FVSELGDIK
-2622 VRDVIEPLVQL
+2622 VRHVIEPLIQL
-2633 QHTDNQLAHQLWV
+2633 QHTDNQLAHQVWV
-2646 AIFPLYWSAT
+2646 SIFPMYWSAT
-2656 LRDERAELERGMVAL
+2656 VKDERAELERGMVAL
-2671 LTKDYHNR
+2671 LTKDYHSR

-2687 VQSLVEGAAKTG
+2687 IQSLVEGAARTG
-2699 RECKLP
+2699 RQCKLP

-2713 QTYDAWYT
+2713 QTYDTWYT
-2721 ALVQLENAAIRPELE
+2721 ALVQLENAALRPDTE

-2884 AFMALLKFHNQQES
+2884 AFMSLLKFHNQQEP
-2898 GADFARV
+2898 GTDFARV

-2920 PERLTNAHIPLL
+2920 PKRLTNAHIPLL

-3081 ENPDELSSGLD
+3081 ENAEELSSGLD

-3181 NAKSRKLLARILW
+3181 SAKSRKLLARILW

-3241 QILMSI
+3241 QILLSI

-3256 FQLRTNREDMNLI
+3256 FQLRTNREDMNII
-3269 KKNQEEKERVRQQR
+3269 KKNQEEKERVRR
-3283 AQSITSNNNRPPGAP
+3283 AQSMAPNTGKAP
-3298 NASPAQT
+3298 NASTPLV
-3305 KAEAVAKPDA
+3305 KAESNVKPDA
-3315 NFPRPGT
+3315 SGASRPGT
-3322 GTEGDGAAAAAGGG
+3322 ATEGDSGAGQAKTEGGG
-3336 VQAKAEGG
+3336 DASSSNNSNTATGTA
-3344 EGSSGSSGSSGNNNN
+3344 GSSAPAMASALPSTPAGNT
-3359 NGSAAGAAGPSAT
+3359 PKPDFQAT
-3372 IVNAPTSAST
+3372 AST
-3382 SASNAGQKPEFQ
+3382 
-3394 APAGVAATAA
+3394 
-3404 NPQQQQQ
+3404 NPQQR
-3411 QQQQQQKKK
+3411 KK
-3420 PWESTEEIMSVLKT
+3420 PWELTEEIMSVLKT

-3477 SRTPASFAR
+3477 SRTPASFAK
-3486 SVKLPPATET
+3486 SVKLPSATET

-3502 ETILPNHIKKSFEA
+3502 DTILPNHIKKSFEA

-3562 RYQKFDEVEIPGQYL
+3562 RFQKFDEVEIPGQYL

-3613 QDGSVHSWAVQHP
+3613 HDGSVHSWAVQHP

-3640 FRHLNQTLS
+3640 FRHLNQTLG

-3662 LPLMVPLAPHIRIVQ
+3662 LPLMVPLAPHIRLVQ

-3694 RMGFSKDDP
+3694 RMDFSKDEP

-3716 SKNSQGKPELTP
+3716 SKSSQGKSELTP
-3728 PARLEVFNAVQDKWV
+3728 QARLEVFNAVQEKWV
-3743 PSTVALDYFQ
+3743 PSTIALDYFQ

-3807 MSFMSANKPFFHNPE
+3807 MSFMSSTKPFFHNPE

-3837 PLATEGIFSCSI
+3837 PLATEGIYSCSI
-3849 MAIARCLTEPE
+3849 MAIARSLTEPE

-3892 RESVQVNS
+3892 RDSVQVNS
-3900 DAIVKRA
+3900 DSIVKRA

-3923 VIDAVAKAVNPMN
+3923 VIDAVAKAVNPTN
-3936 LAQCDA
+3936 LAQCEA

>member
-1 MSGTTIDDVVK
+1 MSGTTIDDVVR
-12 RLSTADT
+12 RLSSADT
-19 DIRLK
+19 EIRLK

-36 HYTSGPIYSPFLKR
+36 HYTSGPIYPPFLKR
-50 LMPIFINILRGPS
+50 LIPIFINILRGPC

-70 EQKLRHCILE
+70 EQAT
-80 VLHRLPTASS
+80 P
-90 PTEPFEAFAEEI
+90 PEPFEPFAEEI
-102 VDLLMQLVR
+102 CDLLMQLVR
-111 TDNEENATLCVKIAS
+111 TDNEDNATLCVKVTS
-126 DVMRHQH
+126 DIMRHQH
-133 KVLQAKVQPFLSLI
+133 KVLQGKVQQFLSLI
-147 QEIFEQM
+147 QELFEQM
-154 ERIVREQL
+154 EKVVREQL
-162 DSNSTSTASIQPG
+162 DNAPPPAGSQSG
-175 ASSTPGGTQAN
+175 APSTPGSSQTN
-186 FQSPRPSSPVAS
+186 FQSPRPGSPVTS
-198 VPDLGVDSQQQN
+198 VTDLGADPQQQN

-231 SVFQIYRGSV
+231 SIFQIYRNTV

-247 FVPLIKRVLLV
+247 FVPLIKNVLLLQ
-258 EARAQKQA
+258 ASAQKQA
-266 HAEAA
+266 HADAA
-271 AKGQVHTGVS
+271 AKGQIHTGVS
-281 QGIKPEQRAAYG
+281 PAVKNRAAFG
-293 DFITAQIKTMSFLA
+293 EFITAQVKTMSFLA

-312 YSSQLND
+312 YSSQLQD
-319 FLPTLPDVVVRLL
+319 FLQTLPDVVVRLL

-338 KSAARKEMLIAI
+338 KSGTRKELLIAI
-350 RHIINYNYRKPFLP
+350 RHIINYNFRKIFLP
-364 KIDELLDDRTLTGDG
+364 KIDELLDERTLTGDG

-423 EFPGTSFQTMSVKL
+423 NFPGTSFQTMSAKL

-443 CIAKIPNKVDARHYL
+443 CIAKLPNKVDARHYL
-458 MMIVNAIADKF
+458 IMILNAIGDKF
-469 AALNRQY
+469 AAMNRQY

-483 KLYRQQ
+483 KQYHQQ
-489 AKDESPEIYLAEQ
+489 ADAGATESYLADKENR
-502 EPQPDWDETDIF
+502 PDWDETDIF
-514 CAVPIRINNPR
+514 SAVPIKISNPR
-525 DRGADPVIDN
+525 DRGADPVVDN
-535 KFLFRTLMNGL
+535 KFLFRNLMNGL
-546 KNTFFQL
+546 KNTFYQL
-553 RACNVSLPVD
+553 RTCNIGTPID
-563 PENAPSNWHEVS
+563 PQNAPSHWQDVS
-575 WGYTAEEVQIIIK
+575 YGFTAEEVNVIIK
-588 LLREGSYC
+588 LFREGAYV
-596 FRYYDIEK
+596 FRYYEIEK
-604 PMTESQYTSP
+604 PATESQYMSP

-621 YMVSNSKDELE
+621 YMVSSSKEEKDLLE
-632 LLTWFGT
+632 TFAT
-639 VLSYIDPATFHEVFR
+639 VFHCIDPATFHEVFQ
-654 QEIPRLYDMIYEHTG
+654 QEIPRLYDMIFEHTA
-669 LLHIVQFF
+669 LLHIPQFF
-677 LANDATSPT
+677 LASEATSPS
-686 FCGMLLEFLM
+686 FCGMLLQFLM
-696 ERIGDVGSADI
+696 ERIDQVGSADV

-720 FMSVTLF
+720 FMAVTLF
-727 LLENEQVL
+727 AGQNEQVL
-735 LPHVANIITKSIELS
+735 LPHVVNIVTKSIELS
-750 TKAEEPVNYFLLLRS
+750 TKAEEPINYFLLLRS

-790 DVLNNLLMAARKP
+790 GVLNNLLMAARKP

-821 PLLPHLSFLMRPLV
+821 HLLPHLSFLMRPLV
-835 VALRAGTDLV
+835 VALRAGTELV

-860 TDYLDSIMAPVID
+860 ADYLDPIMAPVID
-873 ELMTALFNHLRPHPY
+873 ELMTALFNHLKPHPY

-915 PLAYR
+915 PLAYK

-925 PSSFD
+925 SSSFD
-930 IRLIGS
+930 VRLIGS
-936 KKDRAFPVDLGI
+936 KQDRAFPVDMGI
-948 DCAIQKLMEGPR
+948 EFAISKLMEVPKV
-960 IGKNSQN
+960 GKSSQN
-967 LRASDDYYKQQA
+967 RHNDEYYKKQA
-979 LHFIM
+979 LHLIK

-989 RIGYDQLPE
+989 RIGYDQLPD
-998 DLPRIL
+998 DLPRIV

-1010 LLARKIDI
+1010 LLARKLDI
-1018 NFSPF
+1018 NLAPF
-1023 EVTNREKSIPKK
+1023 EVSNREKSISKK
-1035 DEQDKMTRQLLK
+1035 DEQDDITKKLLK
-1047 AVMFAQ
+1047 AVMFAE
-1053 SLSGLK
+1053 SIPEFK
-1059 DEANAF
+1059 DDADGF
-1065 LMDICR
+1065 LLDVCR
-1071 HFAIIEVGRSL
+1071 HFTLIEVGRAL
-1082 VDLKRNFSPFDPKA
+1082 VDLKRTYTPFDPKA
-1096 GEGPLCIDTR
+1096 GEGPLNIDTR
-1106 VLSDAIV
+1106 VLSEAIV

-1123 RDAAK
+1123 REAAK
-1128 RAIQK
+1128 GAIRE
-1133 LYKSTAII
+1133 LYKSAAII
-1141 FGSESHVGRLPL
+1141 MGADSNVGRLPL
-1153 FSHLSSTFCHSCYEE
+1153 FSHLCSTFCHSCYEE

-1186 LDLGDAWVAS
+1186 LDFGDAWVAS
-1196 KQMEFIRALMY
+1196 KQNEFIRALMY

-1216 PEKTRCLAQISLEVL
+1216 PEKTRCLAQTSLKVL
-1231 LRRITKN
+1231 LTRITKN

-1245 PVQFQAGQQQQQQQL
+1245 PLPQPAGQP
-1260 QQQQQQQPVRQS
+1260 PVKQS
-1272 RLAQICMQLNNE
+1272 RLAQICMQFNNE
-1284 LLHMNKF
+1284 LSHMNKF
-1291 VRQTARESLELI
+1291 VRETAKQSLELI
-1303 AAAAGCK
+1303 AKAADCQ
-1310 VWELLEP
+1310 VWELVEP
-1317 YRERFLQPIYSK
+1317 YKERFLQPIYAK
-1329 PLRALPFSI
+1329 PLRALPFST

-1348 HMTLKSDWV
+1348 HMSLKDNWI

-1384 PAEYR
+1384 PAEFR
-1389 THGQIVNL
+1389 THEHIVNL
-1397 RVSCIK
+1397 RVSCIR

-1409 TFDEFANGPTK
+1409 NIEEFSNSPTK
-1420 DKILAVF
+1420 GKILSVF
-1427 FKCLYLESK
+1427 FKCLYSESK
-1436 PTIAAANDALR
+1436 PTIDAANDALK
-1447 SVLTVDRRLPKPL
+1447 SVLAVDRRLPKDL

-1506 DQIDSIVEPNAWQ
+1506 DQIDSIVEPSAWQ
-1519 QISFTFLEQNPQ
+1519 QISFTFFEQHPQ
-1531 IKVITAILNIFHL
+1531 MKVITAILNIFHL
-1544 LPAPAEAFKE
+1544 LPPPAEAFKE

-1565 RLRRTMQSP
+1565 RLRRTIQSP
-1574 FRQPMYLYMN
+1574 FRAPMYMYLN
-1584 RYPKEIWTHLL
+1584 RYPKEVWGYLL
-1595 GRLDEF
+1595 GKLDDL

-1606 LAQILRHPES
+1606 LAQVLSHPDS
-1616 GPLREAAVEGLD
+1616 TALREVATENLEGL
-1628 GLIAKCTEIAGQS
+1628 ISKCNEVMAQN
-1641 INDKKFIAA
+1641 NDKKFVAVV
-1650 INGIHVLDSLSQFS
+1650 NTIHILDSLSCWAA
-1664 NTSSWMDKKEHLI
+1664 TSGWMDKKETI
-1677 WLKNAGKELESHLR
+1677 NWLKTTGKELENHLR
-1691 NHTLSP
+1691 SYTL
-1697 HIRIPAH
+1697 PAPLRLPAY
-1704 QAVDQ
+1704 QAAEQLMDV
-1709 SMEILVKSLERNPK
+1709 LVKSLKRNPK
-1723 DLDGLFNLIE
+1723 DLDSLLNLIE
-1733 AVTSND
+1733 SVTSD
-1739 LRTNPALFAFIYDK
+1739 ELRSAQSLFSFIYEN
-1753 IISSESIEFW
+1753 IITSDSIEFW
-1763 KSTLL
+1763 KATFL
-1768 RCLDIYAGKTAS
+1768 RCLETYSGKVAS
-1780 NRTKYFVLHYIANPI
+1780 NKTKYFLLHYIVNPI
-1795 IAMDV
+1795 VAMDV
-1800 MRRWNQSQSDQGK
+1800 MRHWNHPEPNRTQ
-1813 LPRLMDRTV
+1813 RLMDRTV
-1822 IDAVSSKIWKVHP
+1822 IDAVSTRIWKVHP
-1835 DSAPD
+1835 EMTPD
-1840 DKSHPGIDHAR
+1840 DQAQPGIDHTR

-1881 TFIRLEDVINKH
+1881 TFIRLDDVINKH

-1899 GYFIAHYETPPRI
+1899 GYFIAHYETPPKI

-1921 KTNQNEGRT
+1921 KTNQNEGRA

-1940 PMLPKR
+1940 PVLPKR
-1946 CGNGP
+1946 CGGTGI
-1951 NERNAAWAV
+1951 NERNAPWAV
-1960 APRRVLAD
+1960 APRRILAD

-1973 QQMTG
+1973 QQMTS
-1978 IFHFLARHPELFYD
+1978 IFHFLVRHPELFYE
-1992 ARDKYAVI
+1992 ARDKYI
-2000 VISSLRKVALPSN
+2000 ILLITSLRKVAAPPN
-2013 SSHESKRLALGM
+2013 PSHESKKLALNM
-2025 MTLIW
+2025 MWLVWT
-2030 AWEKW
+2030 WEQW
-2035 RVEGKG
+2035 RVEGKS
-2041 ASPLAAAAGDASSG
+2041 SPTLAARDLSQ
-2055 SPATSRKRK
+2055 SPTSRKRK
-2064 LDGDQQPMSS
+2064 LDGDQPMSS
-2074 SPPTASRQIAPP
+2074 PSEIRQPAQA
-2086 SGERNEYQIP
+2086 ERNEYQIQP
-2096 HVFRHKMIKYLV
+2096 VFRQKMIKYLV
-2108 EFVAQLFERFRLPS
+2108 EFIAQLNERYQLPS
-2122 TKPREHVN
+2122 AKPRDQN
-2130 LHLPVPQSTNE
+2130 ATTVPSPPPNTD
-2141 LCKKALN
+2141 LCKRAMR
-2148 LLYDLVQPQY
+2148 LLYNLMQPQY
-2158 WGDLD
+2158 WGDLEL
-2163 IDLFPHVTD
+2163 DLFPNVTD
-2172 VILASDRTQAVL
+2172 VILGSEKTQAIL
-2184 TADPTD
+2184 TADPSD
-2190 KDKFDEKFVTNI
+2190 KEKYDERFLTNI
-2202 VNTLQVVRIVLN
+2202 INTLQVVRIVLN
-2214 FKSDDW
+2214 FKTDEW
-2220 IQKNFGAVQ
+2220 IQKHVAAVQ
-2229 KVLEKCLKCEVPEIQ
+2229 KVLEKCLKCENPEIQ
-2244 DSLHHADEVW
+2244 DCLHLSDKEY
-2254 DDGRKLKSII
+2254 DDGRDLKSII
-2264 QRILDAVPEDTPME
+2264 KRVLEAVPEDTPME
-2278 DADADG
+2278 DADAEG
-2284 EAEVQTSEIISY
+2284 ESEVQTSEIITY
-2296 ISQAATEAMN
+2296 LSQAATEAMN
-2306 SNSYMS
+2306 STSYIS
-2312 GVSLLWSLGNRKP
+2312 GVNLLWSIGNRKP
-2325 AVIDQHIPSLMRAL
+2325 AAIDQHIPALMKAL

-2346 HVQHYNAATNHAA
+2346 HVQHYNAVASQAANANNRGQDNNATP
-2359 TQAVQSQDGSSSA
+2359 GEMSA
-2372 PPPGVMSNFDLE
+2372 YDLD

-2401 ETLGDNR
+2401 EHLGDNR

-2425 ELCTEILSMVEGWV
+2425 ELCTEILNMVEGWV

-2454 VLHKMLSFEHRTDPT
+2454 VLHKMLSFEHRQDPT
-2469 MLSKFLDLVIR
+2469 MLNKFLDLVIR

-2485 KVTRTELTV
+2485 KITRTELTV

-2508 AAMRNRFMAIF
+2508 VDMRNRFMAIF
-2519 DKSLSKTASAR
+2519 DKSLSKTASVR
-2530 LSYILNS
+2530 LSYVLTV
-2537 QNWDALADSY
+2537 QNWDTLADSY
-2547 WLAQASQLLLSAVE
+2547 WLAQASQLLLSAME
-2561 MNANIQLHQ
+2561 QNTSIQLHP
-2570 EDFKLMSASQLAA
+2570 EDFHVLSASQLAA
-2583 VYPRDKDSSSREP
+2583 MYPKDKDSREP
-2596 NMMPDDTFESF
+2596 NMMPDDKFESF

-2613 FVSELGDVK
+2613 FVSELGEVK
-2622 VRDVIEPLVQL
+2622 ARDIIEPLAQL
-2633 QHTDNQLAHQLWV
+2633 QHADTQLAHQIWV
-2646 AIFPLYWSAT
+2646 AIFPLFWAAT
-2656 LRDERAELERGMVAL
+2656 VRDERADLQHGMVEL
-2671 LTKDYHNR
+2671 LTKDFHSR

-2687 VQSLVEGAAKTG
+2687 VQSLIEGVAKNWP
-2699 RECKLP
+2699 ECKLP

-2713 QTYDAWYT
+2713 KTYDTWYA
-2721 ALVQLENAAIRPELE
+2721 ALIQLENAAIHCQSDSP
-2736 SATVRESNLDALVEL
+2736 TVRESNLDALIDL
-2751 YAALQEDDLFYGT
+2751 YAALREEDLFYGT
-2764 WRRRCQFV
+2764 WRRRCQYV

-2794 NAQIKARTGVIPF
+2794 AAQLKARTGVLPF
-2807 SQAEYMLWEDHWV
+2807 SQAEYMLWEDHWI

-2835 AKHENFQDLLLECAW
+2835 AKHENLQDLLLECAW

-2884 AFMALLKFHNQQES
+2884 AFMSLLKFHNQQETIV
-2898 GADFARV
+2898 DFARV

-2920 PERLTNAHIPLL
+2920 PERLTNAHIPVL

-2940 LHDASGI
+2940 LHDASVI
-2947 VQELAKTNSDN
+2947 CQSLANTNSSN
-2958 LNSKSEQLKGHL
+2958 LDVKSGELKLLLG
-2970 SAWRDRLPNVWDDIT
+2970 AWRDRLPNVWDDIT

-3008 LPQQGQ
+3008 LPQQNQ
-3014 QNAGGASSFAYR
+3014 SNAGGANSFAYR
-3026 GFHETA
+3026 GYHETA

-3122 QKEEADSAYGTAL
+3122 QKDEADHAYGTAL

-3149 YFNDRKFRDDA
+3149 YFNDRKFKEDP

-3194 LLSLDDSKGTI
+3194 LLSLDDAKGTI

-3213 GETPVWYW
+3213 GETPTWYW

-3234 KEAPRMY
+3234 KEAPRVY
-3241 QILMSI
+3241 QILLSI

-3256 FQLRTNREDMNLI
+3256 FQLRTNREDMHLI
-3269 KKNQEEKERVRQQR
+3269 RKNQEAKERNRQR
-3283 AQSITSNNNRPPGAP
+3283 AQSTASNGKAS
-3298 NASPAQT
+3298 ASPSQ
-3305 KAEAVAKPDA
+3305 AKQEPPKIDGA
-3315 NFPRPGT
+3315 ASRPGT
-3322 GTEGDGAAAAAGGG
+3322 AGGG
-3336 VQAKAEGG
+3336 DSTQVKSEGG
-3344 EGSSGSSGSSGNNNN
+3344 DAN
-3359 NGSAAGAAGPSAT
+3359 AASSAT
-3372 IVNAPTSAST
+3372 PAPAATT
-3382 SASNAGQKPEFQ
+3382 PAGTAQ
-3394 APAGVAATAA
+3394 APVQGQGQ
-3404 NPQQQQQ
+3404 N
-3411 QQQQQQKKK
+3411 QKKP
-3420 PWESTEEIMSVLKT
+3420 PWDLTEEIMAVLKT

-3477 SRTPASFAR
+3477 SRTPASFAK

-3516 DFVDVKPTMYE
+3516 DFVEVKPTMYE

-3547 SHAPLEAFSPHLSEF
+3547 CQSPLEQFSPHLSEF
-3562 RYQKFDEVEIPGQYL
+3562 RYQKFDDVEIPGQYL

-3600 SYSSSYRRLKMRG
+3600 SYSASYRRLKMRG
-3613 QDGSVHSWAVQHP
+3613 HDGSVHPWAVQHP

-3677 EDTSYVT
+3677 EDTSYIS

-3694 RMGFSKDDP
+3694 RVGLPKDDP

-3716 SKNSQGKPELTP
+3716 TKSQVGESVDPDPEGKGADTDSQQGKVELTP
-3728 PARLEVFNAVQDKWV
+3728 TARLEVFNAVQEKWV
-3743 PSTVALDYFQ
+3743 ASTIALEYFQ
-3753 QVFPQFAEFWLFR
+3753 AVYPQFAEFWLFR
-3766 RQFSYQLA
+3766 RQFSYQLS

-3785 HNRYPAK
+3785 HNRYPSK

-3807 MSFMSANKPFFHNPE
+3807 MSFMSNNKPFFTNPE

-3837 PLATEGIFSCSI
+3837 PLATEGIFACSL
-3849 MAIARCLTEPE
+3849 MAIARCLTQPE

-3892 RESVQVNS
+3892 RETVQVNS
-3900 DAIVKRA
+3900 DSIVKRA

-3923 VIDAVAKAVNPMN
+3923 VIDAIAKAVNPMH